1 MFNLMITIDND
12 LKVNEKFDTFDSLKQ
27 YLVTHKT
34 ELFSNESEHRAP
46 SFDNVE
52 NLEDIENIFS
62 DYNTERWSANVSLD
76 E

>member
-34 ELFSNESEHRAP
+34 ELFSNESEQKAP

-62 DYNTERWSANVSLD
+62 DYNNERWSANVSLD